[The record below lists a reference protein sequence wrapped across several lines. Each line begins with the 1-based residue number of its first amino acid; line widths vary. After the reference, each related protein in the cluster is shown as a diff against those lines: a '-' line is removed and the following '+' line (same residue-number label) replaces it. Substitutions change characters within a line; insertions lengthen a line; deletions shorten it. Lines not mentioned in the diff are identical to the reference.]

1 MDKKKPILPNHI
13 FWDIQVEN
21 LDFDKKK
28 NFIIVRVFERGD
40 FKEITQI
47 RRYYGDE
54 TIISAVKSA
63 KFIDEET
70 FNFLSLYYDIPK
82 DNFLCY
88 RNKQLRGIHST
99 Y

>member
-1 MDKKKPILPNHI
+1 MDKKKPILPKHI

-47 RRYYGDE
+47 RRYYGDDI
-54 TIISAVKSA
+54 IISS
-63 KFIDEET
+63 
-70 FNFLSLYYDIPK
+70 NIPK
-82 DNFLCY
+82 LKGKAYYEKRRETDHPTGCPPV
-88 RNKQLRGIHST
+88 RRHIVQST
-99 Y
+99 LQH